1 MVVFVYVSVIEVEV
15 DVDMCECRLPFDPV
29 HEMEY
34 SFVEHKFVVLDPVA
48 VHDLE
53 QKRVEEN
60 FGFEADS
67 GFAQNENFELSYVV
81 NLQLQMVLG

>member
-1 MVVFVYVSVIEVEV
+1 MVVFVYVFVIEVEVDV

-53 QKRVEEN
+53 
-60 FGFEADS
+60 
-67 GFAQNENFELSYVV
+67 
-81 NLQLQMVLG
+81 